1 MLQQRRRMS
10 SGGGPVSVP
19 SLLNAHGN
27 PSTTGMQLSPRQ
39 QASAIRASSSMV
51 SPIASTAETVAS
63 SPQQQPRLSSSSQ
76 LLMQQ
81 LSAGSIN
88 NGQSRPHHFGVWAQN
103 NGSYRMHPQQQRYA
117 SQQQQALVQQF
128 QAPVNRQSEIMMPGQ
143 LNQHQQQQQQIQGFM
158 SRSPQLQLS
167 VQHQQPSSQENHGG
181 ADRDHGRSLLQQLL
195 SE

>member
-10 SGGGPVSVP
+10 SGGGSVSGP
-19 SLLNAHGN
+19 SLRNANGN

-39 QASAIRASSSMV
+39 RASAIPASSSMV
-51 SPIASTAETVAS
+51 TPNPSTAETVAS

-81 LSAGSIN
+81 LSAGSN
-88 NGQSRPHHFGVWAQN
+88 NGQTRPQHFGVWAQD
-103 NGSYRMHPQQQRYA
+103 NGSYRMHPQQQRYV
-117 SQQQQALVQQF
+117 SQQQQAVVAQF
-128 QAPVNRQSEIMMPGQ
+128 QAPMNRQSEIIMPGQ
-143 LNQHQQQQQQIQGFM
+143 INQHQQQQQQIQGLM
-158 SRSPQLQLS
+158 NRSPQLQLS
-167 VQHQQPSSQENHGG
+167 VQHQQQSSQENHGG